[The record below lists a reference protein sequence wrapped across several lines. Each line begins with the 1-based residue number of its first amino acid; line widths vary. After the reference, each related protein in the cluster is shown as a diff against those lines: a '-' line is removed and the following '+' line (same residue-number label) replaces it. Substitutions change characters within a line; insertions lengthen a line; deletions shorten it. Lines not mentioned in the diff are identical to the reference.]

1 MTYSEKK
8 STLLECH
15 IVILENP
22 FLLRDQYDGMKRAL
36 TWKLKD
42 FDSGCAA

>member
-8 STLLECH
+8 AILLEWH
-15 IVILENP
+15 IIILENP

-36 TWKLKD
+36 T
-42 FDSGCAA
+42 